1 MHSILTGRM
10 LLYLREYERRTIHGD
25 PLADSGGFS
34 AVLEFRR
41 NISTTAADD
50 S

>member
-10 LLYLREYERRTIHGD
+10 LLYIREYERRTIHGD
-25 PLADSGGFS
+25 GLEESGGFS
-34 AVLEFRR
+34 TVWEFRR

-50 S
+50 G